1 MHVFIDASNIVD
13 GGGLTHLREII
24 NCTEK
29 LPNTVDKVYICG
41 FSCLLNDLDNK
52 DWLFHIL
59 IPERFNSRLGRL
71 LFRFFKLRSTLN
83 NFSPDVL
90 FSPGG
95 ILPKFKGRTVTMCR
109 NMLPF
114 EPEHWTKAGLRGFRY
129 PILRAAQIR
138 SFNSADRVIFLS
150 HYAYETVKPFIKN
163 KTSKLTVI
171 PHGVTKYFNVVG
183 PERINYKKHKNKDLK
198 FIYVS
203 PITFYKNHFKLI
215 KALIMLKE
223 DGYNLSID
231 LVGDHMHKE
240 KYKLEKLIS
249 KHSYVAKNLVNFHG
263 KITQEEI
270 ASLIS
275 KTDYFIFASS
285 CENFPNTLLEGMAS
299 SRLIFYSDLRTMKD
313 ILLDGDI
320 YFDPTSTESIYL
332 SIKNVLDSDNSY
344 NHLVEKSKMLSRQ
357 YSWEKC
363 SRKTWKFLTK
373 DFS

>member
-24 NCTEK
+24 NCTKK
-29 LPNTVDKVYICG
+29 LPNRVGKVYICG

-71 LFRFFKLRSTLN
+71 IFRFFKLRSILK

-95 ILPKFKGRTVTMCR
+95 ILPKFKGRTITMCR

-114 EPEHWTKAGLRGFRY
+114 ESEHWMKAGVRGFRY

-150 HYAYETVKPFIKN
+150 EYAYETVKPLIKN

-171 PHGVTKYFNVVG
+171 PHGITKYFNAVG
-183 PERINYKKHKNKDLK
+183 PDRINDKQKNKELK
-198 FIYVS
+198 LIYVS

-215 KALIMLKE
+215 KALIMLEE
-223 DGYNLSID
+223 DGFHLSLD
-231 LVGDHMHKE
+231 LVGDHMDKE
-240 KYKLEKLIS
+240 KFKLEKLIS
-249 KHSYVAKNLVNFHG
+249 KHNHVDTNLVNFHG
-263 KITQEEI
+263 KITQKEI
-270 ASLIS
+270 ALLIS
-275 KTDYFIFASS
+275 KADYFIFASS

-299 SRLIFYSDLRTMKD
+299 GRLIFCSDLRPMKD
-313 ILLDGDI
+313 ILLDGGI
-320 YFDPTSTESIYL
+320 YFDPTSIESIYL
-332 SIKNVLDSDNSY
+332 SIKNVLNSDNNY

-363 SRKTWKFLTK
+363 SRKTWKFITK
-373 DFS
+373 EFS